1 MMDRRKFAVIGGDM
15 RNLYLAELL
24 KKDYH
29 CVKIY
34 GFDRSGNT
42 WARKSQSVD
51 SVLDGAQIIVG
62 GIPFLSDKEYV
73 NMPLSEEKLKFS
85 RLLEKIPENSVL
97 IAGVISQRTIE
108 QLNQKNVK
116 CIDIIKR
123 EEMAVL
129 NAVPTAEGAVSI
141 LLQELPKTLKDST
154 VLIVGYGRI
163 GKILSRMLNGF
174 GTDVWVAARKFS
186 DLAWIEAQGFK
197 PVPVSQIDRYIG
209 DMDAVVNTVPALV
222 ITKEILKKARTD
234 CYLLDLASAPGG
246 IDFEAA
252 RELKIKFN
260 WALGLPGKVAPLTA
274 GDIIRKTI
282 YNIID
287 EERGGY

>member
-1 MMDRRKFAVIGGDM
+1 
-15 RNLYLAELL
+15 
-24 KKDYH
+24 
-29 CVKIY
+29 
-34 GFDRSGNT
+34 
-42 WARKSQSVD
+42 
-51 SVLDGAQIIVG
+51 
-62 GIPFLSDKEYV
+62 
-73 NMPLSEEKLKFS
+73 
-85 RLLEKIPENSVL
+85 
-97 IAGVISQRTIE
+97 
-108 QLNQKNVK
+108 
-116 CIDIIKR
+116 
-123 EEMAVL
+123 MAVL